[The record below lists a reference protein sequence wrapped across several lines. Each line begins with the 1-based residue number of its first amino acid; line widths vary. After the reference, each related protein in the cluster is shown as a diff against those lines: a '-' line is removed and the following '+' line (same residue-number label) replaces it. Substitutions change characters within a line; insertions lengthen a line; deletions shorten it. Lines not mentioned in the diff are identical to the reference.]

1 MRREKK
7 GDDTMILTN
16 PQDSILEKARLYQ
29 KELKASFPRRADSIL
44 QLVEALSSAEKPTSV
59 VPMCQR
65 SFPLLWK

>member
-29 KELKASFPRRADSIL
+29 KELKASFPL
-44 QLVEALSSAEKPTSV
+44 CVSV
-59 VPMCQR
+59 V
-65 SFPLLWK
+65 FPFYGNKGRMKCRQNIQKVLKWKLLRRL